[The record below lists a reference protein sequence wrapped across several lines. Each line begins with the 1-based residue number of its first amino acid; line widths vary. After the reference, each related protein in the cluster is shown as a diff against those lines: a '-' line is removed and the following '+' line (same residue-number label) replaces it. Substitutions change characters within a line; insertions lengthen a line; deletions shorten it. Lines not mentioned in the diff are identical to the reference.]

1 MNNNVN
7 ITDYNVKD
15 NFKFLVLN
23 YNILNT
29 VKEVEVYLVVT

>member
-15 NFKFLVLN
+15 NFKVLVLN
-23 YNILNT
+23 YSILNT